1 MILADEPTGNLDSSN
16 GRNILDLLLQV
27 RRSRGATLV
36 LVTHDTAVAAV
47 ADAQLVLRDGRV
59 ADRAHASEDLVS

>member
-1 MILADEPTGNLDSSN
+1 
-16 GRNILDLLLQV
+16 V

-36 LVTHDTAVAAV
+36 LVTHDPAVAAV

-59 ADRAHASEDLVS
+59 AETPAAARNLVS